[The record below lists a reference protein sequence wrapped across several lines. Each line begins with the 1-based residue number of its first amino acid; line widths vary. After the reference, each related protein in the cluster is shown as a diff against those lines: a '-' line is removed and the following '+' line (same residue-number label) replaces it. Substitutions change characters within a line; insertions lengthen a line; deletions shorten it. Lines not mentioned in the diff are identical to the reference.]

1 MLGLVLLPLCAIHVC
16 LAGELIRIEEKLTT
30 DREFYDQWMQLI
42 SLQAEQLEEQSLDYP
57 LSVDSLNSCS
67 RVPPGDTEDLSD
79 SLRPSSVSVYADIG
93 HLTAY
98 CKSNF
103 SVLQAGILDSCDHR
117 ATTMELPSLDKMLRI
132 FNPGLTVIE
141 SNERDDSLEEQ
152 ARYVAML
159 LVNYY
164 GLVVKLLLNCFGMSL
179 VGVHS
184 SNPAY
189 VGQCPNN
196 TLVHLF
202 IQNIYCTRTYT

>member
-103 SVLQAGILDSCDHR
+103 SAASR
-117 ATTMELPSLDKMLRI
+117 NT
-132 FNPGLTVIE
+132 GLMR
-141 SNERDDSLEEQ
+141 SSRDDDG
-152 ARYVAML
+152 AAV
-159 LVNYY
+159 
-164 GLVVKLLLNCFGMSL
+164 
-179 VGVHS
+179 
-184 SNPAY
+184 
-189 VGQCPNN
+189 VGQNASD
-196 TLVHLF
+196 
-202 IQNIYCTRTYT
+202 IQPWIDRDREQRAR